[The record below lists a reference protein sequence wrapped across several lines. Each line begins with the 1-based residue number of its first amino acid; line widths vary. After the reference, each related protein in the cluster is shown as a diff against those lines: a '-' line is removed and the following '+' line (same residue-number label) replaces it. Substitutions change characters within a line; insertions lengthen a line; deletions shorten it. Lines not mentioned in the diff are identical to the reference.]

1 MVYSRRLETCLKSAC
16 SNIPTHVSISSGM
29 FPQTNY
35 SIGFLNLLNECSDE
49 EMRKSIRF
57 DCPAINTREVT
68 QRKKNG

>member
-49 EMRKSIRF
+49 EMRKSIR
-57 DCPAINTREVT
+57 
-68 QRKKNG
+68 